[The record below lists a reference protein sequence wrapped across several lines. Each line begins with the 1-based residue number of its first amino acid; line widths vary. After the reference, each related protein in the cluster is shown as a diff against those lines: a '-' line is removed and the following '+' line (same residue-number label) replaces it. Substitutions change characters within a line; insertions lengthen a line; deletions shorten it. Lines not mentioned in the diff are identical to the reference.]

1 MKQLNNV
8 ILTAAVAF
16 SAVAFSP
23 AYAQDNQH
31 AQHAQHAQHGEHA
44 ATSTELTDGEI
55 KKVDKEGGKLTIKH
69 GELKNLNMAAMTMAF
84 RVQDPAML
92 DKVKAGDKIR
102 FAADKVN
109 GNTTVTHIEL
119 AN

>member
-8 ILTAAVAF
+8 ILAAVAAI

-23 AYAQDNQH
+23 AH
-31 AQHAQHAQHGEHA
+31 AQHDQHAQHGEHA
-44 ATSTELTDGEI
+44 AASAELTDGEI
-55 KKVDKEGGKLTIKH
+55 KKVDKEAGKLTIKH

-84 RVQDPAML
+84 RVQDASML
-92 DKVKAGDKIR
+92 DRVKVGDKVR

-109 GNTTVTHIEL
+109 GGTTITHIEL
-119 AN
+119 VK

>member
-8 ILTAAVAF
+8 ILATVAAI

-23 AYAQDNQH
+23 AH
-31 AQHAQHAQHGEHA
+31 AQYDQHAQHGEHA
-44 ATSTELTDGEI
+44 AASAELTDGEI
-55 KKVDKEGGKLTIKH
+55 KKVDKEAGKLTIKH

-84 RVQDPAML
+84 RVQDASVL
-92 DKVKAGDKIR
+92 DKVKVGDKVR

-109 GNTTVTHIEL
+109 GSTTITHIEL
-119 AN
+119 VK